1 MGQRLTTP
9 ALRPFL
15 PADVPVLAAIFAA
28 AVEQLTG
35 DDYSEAQQE
44 AWAAVADDEEE
55 FGKKL
60 AGELTLI
67 ATLGERAGRLCLAER
82 QGPHRHALCASERG
96 RAGRGLGAV
105 RRAGEARGGRGAKSL
120 TVDASDNAE
129 PFFKKRGYVAKQ
141 RNSVTVNGE
150 WLANTTMQKT
160 LRERGT
166 GMSRERLYL
175 FDTTLRD
182 GAQTN
187 GVDFTLADKQVIAG
201 MLDDLGI
208 DYVEGGYPGA
218 NPTDTEFFA
227 TKPKL
232 NHARFTAFGMTRR
245 AGRSVSNDP
254 GVAGLLEA
262 KADAI
267 CFVAKSSAYQV
278 RVALETTNEE
288 NLASIRDSVAA
299 AKKAGRE
306 VMLDC
311 EHFFDGY
318 KENAEFALA
327 CAKAAYESGARWVVL
342 CDTNG
347 GTMPHEV
354 ETIVTEVVKH
364 IPGDHVGIHAHN
376 DTEQAVANSLAAV
389 RAGARQ
395 IQGTLNGLGERCGNA
410 NLCSL
415 IPTLKLKREFADNFE
430 IGVSDRKLSNLMK
443 VSRTLDDMLNRAPN
457 RHAAYVGE
465 SAFVTKT
472 GIHASAVLKDPQT
485 YEHVTPELVG
495 NHRKVLVSDQAG
507 RSNVIAELDRAGIAY
522 DKSDPKLARLV
533 EELKE
538 REAQGFAYEFANASF
553 DLLARRTLGKV
564 PEYFRVEQFDV
575 NVEQRYNA
583 NGQRVTV
590 ALAVVKVDVAG
601 EHLISAAEGNGPVNA
616 LDVALR
622 KDLGKYQKYIEG

>member
-1 MGQRLTTP
+1 
-9 ALRPFL
+9 
-15 PADVPVLAAIFAA
+15 
-28 AVEQLTG
+28 
-35 DDYSEAQQE
+35 
-44 AWAAVADDEEE
+44 
-55 FGKKL
+55 
-60 AGELTLI
+60 
-67 ATLGERAGRLCLAER
+67 
-82 QGPHRHALCASERG
+82 
-96 RAGRGLGAV
+96 
-105 RRAGEARGGRGAKSL
+105 
-120 TVDASDNAE
+120 
-129 PFFKKRGYVAKQ
+129 
-141 RNSVTVNGE
+141 VT
-150 WLANTTMQKT
+150 
-160 LRERGT
+160 
-166 GMSRERLYL
+166 RERLYL

-187 GVDFTLADKQVIAG
+187 GVDFTLHDKQLIAK
-201 MLDDLGI
+201 MIDELGI

-227 TKPKL
+227 SKPKL
-232 NHARFTAFGMTRR
+232 MHARFTAFGMTRR
-245 AGRSVSNDP
+245 PGRSASNDP
-254 GVAGLLEA
+254 GLAALLEA

-278 RVALETTNEE
+278 RVALGTTPEE
-288 NLASIRDSVAA
+288 NLASIGDSVKA
-299 AKKAGRE
+299 AKQVGRE

-318 KENAEFALA
+318 KEDAAFALA
-327 CAKAAYESGARWVVL
+327 CAKAAYDAGARWVVL

-354 ETIVTEVVKH
+354 EAIVGEVIKQ
-364 IPGDHVGIHAHN
+364 IPGDHLGIHAHN

-415 IPTLKLKREFADNFE
+415 IPTLRLKSEFSDRFE
-430 IGVSDRKLSNLMK
+430 IGVTDTRMATLMT

-457 RHAAYVGE
+457 RHAPYVGE

-472 GIHASAVLKDPQT
+472 GIHASAVMKDPQT
-485 YEHVTPELVG
+485 YEHVPPEVVG

-522 DKSDPKLARLV
+522 DKNDPKLARLV

-538 REAQGFAYEFANASF
+538 REAAGFAYESASASF
-553 DLLARRTLGKV
+553 ELLARRTLGRV
-564 PEYFRVEQFDV
+564 PDYFRVEQFDV
-575 NVEQRYNA
+575 NVEQRYNV
-583 NGQRVTV
+583 NGQRITV
-590 ALAVVKVDVAG
+590 AMAVVKVDVDG
-601 EHLISAAEGNGPVNA
+601 EKLISAAEGNGPVNA

-622 KDLGKYQKYIEG
+622 KDLGKYQKFIEGLRLIDYRVRILNGGTEAVTRVLIESADENGDSWSTIGVSPNIIDASFQALMDSVIYKLVKSGAPA